1 MVPKIVEAQYRKDY
15 RIWVRFA
22 DQVEGEVDL
31 EGDLWGEVFESLRDK
46 SEFKNSGWIGSWK
59 LLSGQT
65 ARILP
70 RNSCMQSCGPTTRL
84 NQTPR
89 LAWPS
94 RMLGLRSQPIP
105 HYLQPLFLFLL
116 LL

>member
-46 SEFKNSGWIGSWK
+46 SEFKNFRLDRELETLVWPNGADFAPEFLYAK
-59 LLSGQT
+59 LRPNYAIKPNTKAGT
-65 ARILP
+65 A
-70 RNSCMQSCGPTTRL
+70 
-84 NQTPR
+84 
-89 LAWPS
+89 
-94 RMLGLRSQPIP
+94 
-105 HYLQPLFLFLL
+105 
-116 LL
+116 